1 MSSSGA
7 DMAGRFAGSGQGFVM
22 KGTGADMAGQFA
34 GSGQGFVMN
43 GFGADM
49 AGGFAKAVRE
59 PRQTVPG
66 TKLVWAGIKV

>member
-1 MSSSGA
+1 
-7 DMAGRFAGSGQGFVM
+7 
-22 KGTGADMAGQFA
+22 
-34 GSGQGFVMN
+34 MN

-49 AGGFAKAVRE
+49 AGRFTGSGQGFVVNGSGVNMAGGLPEAVRE